1 MKKKRRICGN
11 PLLAAVGLMIA
22 LAAVYL
28 WPAAGMRAQA
38 AERAVEIVRAE
49 IAGSNVQ
56 VEISASKI
64 PASDDGKYY
73 LYADEVWQD
82 GAEGSVVATA
92 KTGKSTSF
100 SFPLKFKEK
109 GSNLSKKFIVAVK
122 RGGSLVQ
129 VSDEHYITN
138 PEACA
143 TGAGTRNDHGIKGL
157 LADPDRLDTGEIE
170 DLGIQ
175 QVTYNIYAGEIV
187 GETSDPAYP
196 TTYMD
201 YNGETYAFDT
211 AALRQYDNLFTHYT
225 TLGLQITVNILN
237 DKDEDAQDLIH
248 PLARDDHESPGYAFN
263 TAEPEG
269 SRHLEAIAY
278 FLGSRYS
285 GEQGAGQVDNWI
297 VGNEVNARTEWYY
310 TGSTDLD
317 ENVNN
322 YHKAFRVFYNGLKAG
337 NANCRVYNSIDQ
349 EWGRKSNPG
358 CFLSKEYLD
367 RFAYYVNREGNIDW
381 GLSFHPY
388 DSPLY
393 DPYAWLGLERWVHK
407 DLSTPYITM
416 QNLYILTDYMHRQE
430 MLNPSGQVRSISLS
444 EIGFTSYFGDDLQ
457 CASIAYGY
465 LQAASNEDIDSFM
478 LYRQTDHPKEIE
490 SRIAQGLI
498 DVNGNKKPAYDY
510 YKYIDTDQA
519 SVYKEKASAIMGM
532 DIDALIGSRDFPTRT
547 WIGYDD

>member
-1 MKKKRRICGN
+1 MREKRKHFKK
-11 PLLAAVGLMIA
+11 LA
-22 LAAVYL
+22 LAAGVAALLAVFCL
-28 WPAAGMRAQA
+28 WPAQAAQA
-38 AERAVEIVRAE
+38 AERAVDILSVRIE
-49 IAGSNVQ
+49 GSDVQ
-56 VEISASKI
+56 VAASSSKV
-64 PASDDGKYY
+64 PASDDGLYY

-82 GAEGSVVATA
+82 GTAGTLAATA
-92 KTGKSTSF
+92 QAGKSASF
-100 SFPLKFKEK
+100 RFPLRFNQS

-122 RGGSLVQ
+122 RGGRMIQ

-143 TGAGTRNDHGIKGL
+143 TAACVRKDHGIKGL
-157 LADPDRLDTGEIE
+157 LADPDRLMTREIE

-175 QVTYNIYAGEIV
+175 QVSYNINVGEIV
-187 GETSDPAYP
+187 GESTDPAYP
-196 TTYMD
+196 TIYMD
-201 YNGETYAFDT
+201 YNGETYAFN
-211 AALRQYDNLFTHYT
+211 ASALLQYDNLFTYYT
-225 TLGLQITVNILN
+225 TLGLQLTVNILN
-237 DKDEDAQDLIH
+237 DKEPQAQDLIH
-248 PLARDDHESPGYAFN
+248 PMARDEHVCPGYAFN

-285 GEQGAGQVDNWI
+285 GGQGVGQVDNWI

-310 TGSTDLD
+310 TSSTDLD

-322 YHKAFRVFYNGLKAG
+322 YHKAFRIFYNGLKAG
-337 NANCRVYNSIDQ
+337 NANCAVYNSIDQ

-358 CFLSKEYLD
+358 CFLSKDYLD
-367 RFAYYVNREGNIDW
+367 LFAYYINREGNIDW

-416 QNLYILTDYMHRQE
+416 QNLYILTDYMHRSE
-430 MLNPSGQVRSISLS
+430 MLSPSGRVRSIALS

-465 LQAASNEDIDSFM
+465 LQAAANEDIDSFM
-478 LYRQTDHPKEIE
+478 LYRQTDHAKEVE

-498 DVNGNKKPAYDY
+498 DENGNRKPAYDY

-519 SVYKEKASAIMGM
+519 QIYKEKASLIMGM
-532 DIDALIGSRDFPTRT
+532 NIDDLIGNRNFPTRT
-547 WIGYDD
+547 WIGYAD